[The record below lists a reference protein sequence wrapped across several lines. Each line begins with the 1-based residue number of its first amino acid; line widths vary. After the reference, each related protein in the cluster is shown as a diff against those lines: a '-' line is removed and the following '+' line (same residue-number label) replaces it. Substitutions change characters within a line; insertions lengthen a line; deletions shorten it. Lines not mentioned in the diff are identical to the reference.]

1 MGNKRL
7 RGTHSLF
14 QSVFIEGL
22 LEKGLKMHHLFG
34 AHILEAGELGQIFIV
49 LFIIAKT

>member
-1 MGNKRL
+1 MLNAAL
-7 RGTHSLF
+7 AYLF
-14 QSVFIEGL
+14 RTQIFIEGL

-34 AHILEAGELGQIFIV
+34 AHILEAGELGQMFIV